1 MILYIHKKGDN
12 DPYLFTISLFSSAA
26 APCHFSVS
34 ASISEDI
41 IFISK
46 PDFAIFA
53 CSSESNLT
61 AFKGL
66 LVVPCFYELIS
77 INITWT
83 VIGHL
88 MLVSDWSRYDDLS

>member
-1 MILYIHKKGDN
+1 MYQKSIFVAVCR
-12 DPYLFTISLFSSAA
+12 YLFTMSLFSSAA

-61 AFKGL
+61 AFRGL
-66 LVVPCFYELIS
+66 LVVPCFYEAM
-77 INITWT
+77 NI
-83 VIGHL
+83 IL
-88 MLVSDWSRYDDLS
+88 CRFIF

>member
-1 MILYIHKKGDN
+1 M
-12 DPYLFTISLFSSAA
+12 SLFSSAA
-26 APCHFSVS
+26 APCHLSVS

-41 IFISK
+41 IFISR

-66 LVVPCFYELIS
+66 LVVPCFWKILSSYKL
-77 INITWT
+77 
-83 VIGHL
+83 
-88 MLVSDWSRYDDLS
+88 YDACSLLL